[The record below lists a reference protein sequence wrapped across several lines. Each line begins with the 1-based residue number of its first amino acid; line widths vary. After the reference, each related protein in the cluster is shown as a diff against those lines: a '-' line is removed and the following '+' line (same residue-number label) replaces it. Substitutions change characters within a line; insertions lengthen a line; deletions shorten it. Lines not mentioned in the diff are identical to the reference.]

1 MKVNA
6 MRTYWILGILLV
18 VLMAMGCEPE
28 VEEPTDALISADYD
42 PKPYT
47 LQVPAWMPDPIIPAD
62 NPLTVDGIAL
72 GRRLFYD
79 PILSSDSTISC
90 ASCHRQELA
99 FTDGRAVSTGVM
111 GRTGRRSAMALDNL
125 VFHAREFFWDGR
137 VKTLEA
143 QALIPIEDHLEMNE
157 QWPNVIEKLK
167 RHPQY
172 PAWFRQAFGIQRKSE
187 INPELVAKA
196 LAQFERTMVSANS
209 RYDRV
214 VWLNEGWYTDEE
226 ERGRQLFF
234 FEEAQSLNHPGCSH
248 CHFAPTFGNNAFNT
262 YTNNGL
268 DNVSSLDAFTDKGRG
283 EVTGNRFD
291 NGKFRVVSL
300 RNIELTAPYM
310 HDGRFETLEQ
320 VLDNYSL
327 GGHGVENE
335 DVNILPFTLSTR
347 DKQDLIAFLK
357 TLTDT
362 SFINNPA
369 FSNPFR

>member
-1 MKVNA
+1 
-6 MRTYWILGILLV
+6 MRTYWILGVLFAV
-18 VLMAMGCEPE
+18 VTAIGCDPE
-28 VEEPTDALISADYD
+28 VEPPTDELILADYE
-42 PKPYT
+42 PRSVQ
-47 LQVPAWMPDPIIPAD
+47 LQVPSWMPEPIVPAD
-62 NPLTVDGIAL
+62 NPLTADGIAL

-111 GRTGRRSAMALDNL
+111 GRTGRRSAMPLDNL
-125 VFHAREFFWDGR
+125 VFHVREFFWDGR
-137 VKTLEA
+137 VNSLEA
-143 QALIPIEDHLEMNE
+143 QALVPIEDHLEMNE

-172 PAWFRQAFGIQRKSE
+172 PAWFRQAFGIQRTGE
-187 INPELVAKA
+187 ISPQLVAKA
-196 LAQFERTMVSANS
+196 LAQFERTLISTNS

-234 FEEAQSLNHPGCSH
+234 FEAAQSINHPGCSH

-268 DNVSSLDAFTDKGRG
+268 DNVSGLDAFVDKGRG

-335 DVNILPFTLSTR
+335 DVNILPFTLTAR

-362 SFINNPA
+362 TFINNPA